1 MTMNKQSRRSFI
13 KSAGAA
19 SLLLPFSSSVLA
31 KTSGAG
37 LNTFVVPPL
46 NTGVREGNKVSYKLS
61 INSGKTEFFKG
72 VNTPTLGL
80 NQSYLGPVLRAKRGD
95 TVSIKVDNHI
105 DEVTTVHWHGMTLP
119 ANMDGGPHQSINPN
133 QSWTSEFKIRQ
144 EASTLWYH
152 SHAMHKTGPQVYHGL
167 AGMFIID
174 DEGSD
179 KLGLPDDYGVDDI
192 PCTIQDRRF
201 NQDGTF
207 SYMSAMPDHMMGMMG
222 SIVMVNGVVAPT
234 LVAKSTL
241 MRLRLHNGSNARTY
255 NLAFSDGRPFH
266 VVANDCG
273 FLHKPF
279 QTSKV
284 RLAAAERI
292 EILVDVSDRKEVML
306 KSVGGSGGGM
316 PMMRMMP
323 MMGNQELNIMK
334 IDARQAKQST
344 RKVPAVLRNSTL
356 NLDPKAVT
364 ATRQFELEMGMM
376 GRGGMGAMGG
386 MPGNMMNRMAG
397 GGEGGHSD
405 HNESESGMFRINGKS
420 MDINRIDFQVKA
432 NSTEIW
438 EIGNASPMAHPFH
451 VHNVQ
456 FRILDRNGK
465 RPHPSESGL
474 KDVVLVNPHEH
485 VRIIM
490 KFPEYSDAKVPYMYH
505 CHILEHED
513 QGMMGQFTV
522 V

>member
-1 MTMNKQSRRSFI
+1 MKNTTKKQSRRTFI
-13 KSAGAA
+13 KSAGA
-19 SLLLPFSSSVLA
+19 SLLLPLSTTSLLA
-31 KTSGAG
+31 KTSAAG

-46 NTGVREGNKVSYKLS
+46 NTGIREGNKVSYKLS
-61 INSGKTEFFKG
+61 INAGETEFFKG

-105 DEVTTVHWHGMTLP
+105 NEVTTVHWHGMTLP
-119 ANMDGGPHQSINPN
+119 ANMDGGPHQPINPN
-133 QSWTSEFKIRQ
+133 KSWVSKYEIRQ
-144 EASTLWYH
+144 EAATLWYH
-152 SHAMHKTGPQVYHGL
+152 SHTMHKTGPQVYHGL

-179 KLGLPDDYGVDDI
+179 KLGLPNEYGVDDI

-201 NQDGTF
+201 NQDGTL
-207 SYMSAMPDHMMGMMG
+207 SYMTAMPDRMMGMKG

-241 MRLRLHNGSNARTY
+241 LRLRLHNGSNARTY

-266 VVANDCG
+266 VIATDCS
-273 FLHKPF
+273 FLHKPY
-279 QTSKV
+279 QTNQVS
-284 RLAAAERI
+284 LAAAERI

-306 KSVGGSGGGM
+306 KSLASSGGGM
-316 PMMRMMP
+316 GMMRMM
-323 MMGNQELNIMK
+323 GGDNELNIMK

-344 RKVPAVLRNSTL
+344 RKTPQILRTSSFQ
-356 NLDPKAVT
+356 LDQKNVT
-364 ATRQFELEMGMM
+364 QTRKFSLQMGMM
-376 GRGGMGAMGG
+376 GGGMGG
-386 MPGNMMNRMAG
+386 MMNRMG
-397 GGEGGHSD
+397 GGGGAA
-405 HNESESGMFRINGKS
+405 GMFRINGKS

-438 EIGNASPMAHPFH
+438 EITNDSPMAHPFH

-474 KDVVLVNPHEH
+474 KDVVLVPGHH
-485 VRIIM
+485 SRVRILM

>member
-1 MTMNKQSRRSFI
+1 
-13 KSAGAA
+13 
-19 SLLLPFSSSVLA
+19 
-31 KTSGAG
+31 
-37 LNTFVVPPL
+37 
-46 NTGVREGNKVSYKLS
+46 
-61 INSGKTEFFKG
+61 
-72 VNTPTLGL
+72 
-80 NQSYLGPVLRAKRGD
+80 
-95 TVSIKVDNHI
+95 
-105 DEVTTVHWHGMTLP
+105 
-119 ANMDGGPHQSINPN
+119 
-133 QSWTSEFKIRQ
+133 
-144 EASTLWYH
+144 
-152 SHAMHKTGPQVYHGL
+152 
-167 AGMFIID
+167 
-174 DEGSD
+174 
-179 KLGLPDDYGVDDI
+179 
-192 PCTIQDRRF
+192 
-201 NQDGTF
+201 
-207 SYMSAMPDHMMGMMG
+207 
-222 SIVMVNGVVAPT
+222 MVNGVVAPT

-241 MRLRLHNGSNARTY
+241 LRLRLHNGSNARTY
-255 NLAFSDGRPFH
+255 NLVFNDGRPFH
-266 VVANDCG
+266 VIASDCG

-279 QTSKV
+279 QTNKV

-306 KSVGGSGGGM
+306 KSVAGSSGGM

-344 RKVPAVLRNSTL
+344 RKTPTVLRSSIL
-356 NLDPKAVT
+356 KLDPKAVT

-386 MPGNMMNRMAG
+386 MPSNMMNRMAG
-397 GGEGGHSD
+397 GGDD
-405 HNESESGMFRINGKS
+405 HNENGMFRINGKS

-465 RPHPSESGL
+465 HPHPSESGL
-474 KDVVLVNPHEH
+474 KDVVLVHGHER
-485 VRIIM
+485 VKIIM
-490 KFPEYSDAKVPYMYH
+490 KFPEYSDANTPYMYH

>member
-1 MTMNKQSRRSFI
+1 MKNQSRRSFI

-19 SLLLPFSSSVLA
+19 GLLLPLSKSALA
-31 KTSGAG
+31 KSSAAG

-95 TVSIKVDNHI
+95 TVSIKVDNNI
-105 DEVTTVHWHGMTLP
+105 NEVTTVHWHGMTLP

-133 QSWTSEFKIRQ
+133 QSWTSTFKIRQ
-144 EASTLWYH
+144 EAATLWYH

-179 KLGLPDDYGVDDI
+179 KLGLPDEYGVDDI

-207 SYMSAMPDHMMGMMG
+207 SYMSMMPDHMMGMMG

-266 VVANDCG
+266 VIATDCG

-279 QTSKV
+279 QTNKV

-306 KSVGGSGGGM
+306 KSIPSADGGGM

-334 IDARQAKQST
+334 IDARQAKQSA
-344 RKVPAVLRNSTL
+344 RKIPTVLRNSNINL
-356 NLDPKAVT
+356 NPRAVT

-376 GRGGMGAMGG
+376 GRGGMGGMMGG
-386 MPGNMMNRMAG
+386 MMNRMDDG
-397 GGEGGHSD
+397 GRD
-405 HNESESGMFRINGKS
+405 GMYRINGKS

-438 EIGNASPMAHPFH
+438 EISNASPMAHPFH

-456 FRILDRNGK
+456 FRILDRSGK

-474 KDVVLVNPHEH
+474 KDVVLVHGNEK

-513 QGMMGQFTV
+513 QGMMGQFV
-522 V
+522 VV